1 MKKVTCSKCG
11 GAGYINN
18 FKHVEDGICFE
29 CYGSG
34 WIEIDEEKE
43 QIKETKRTN
52 KQFLKTKELR
62 GFKNTDI
69 LYIVAEENTILIK
82 EQLKNNGAIWNYYFR
97 AWTFENDK
105 LRDKYNLQAVKYE
118 ECENIKINKIKVNRT
133 IKTELREINN
143 NNTSSVDEALNDF
156 FNSLE

>member
-1 MKKVTCSKCG
+1 MKRITCPKCG
-11 GAGYINN
+11 GRGYIQN

-29 CYGSG
+29 CYGLG

-69 LYIVAEENTILIK
+69 LYIVAESNTTPIK
-82 EQLKNNGAIWNYYFR
+82 GQLKNDGAIWNYFFR
-97 AWTFENDK
+97 AWIFENDNFK
-105 LRDKYNLQAVKYE
+105 DKYNLHGVRYE
-118 ECENIKINKIKVNRT
+118 DCENVKINKIKVDRT
-133 IKTELREINN
+133 TKAEYISNMTC
-143 NNTSSVDEALNDF
+143 SVDEALDDF
-156 FNSLE
+156 FNSLV